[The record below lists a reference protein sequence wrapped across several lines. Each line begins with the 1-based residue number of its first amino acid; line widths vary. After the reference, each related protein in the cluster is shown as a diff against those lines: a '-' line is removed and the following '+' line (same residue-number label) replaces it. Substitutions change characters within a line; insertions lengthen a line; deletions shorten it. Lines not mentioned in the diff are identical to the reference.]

1 MVELAAAKQTFSDKV
16 WAACKKI
23 PAGKVST
30 YAGIA
35 NAVGNPRASR
45 AVGNALNKSPGMPH
59 VPCHRVVKSGG
70 GLGGFA
76 KGAKEKSRLL
86 AREGVLAV
94 AGRVP
99 DLGKRLF
106 KDF

>member
-1 MVELAAAKQTFSDKV
+1 MEAKKQTFQEKV
-16 WAACKKI
+16 WNACKKI

-35 NAVGNPRASR
+35 KAVGNPAAFR

-59 VPCHRVVKSGG
+59 VPCHRVIKSDG

-76 KGAKEKSRLL
+76 KGAKVKRRLL

-94 AGRVP
+94 HGRVL